1 MYTITCRTLTGREV
15 ECIMPTGKTI
25 ADLIESVRIKMDDV
39 IGERQEVFLCYPAVK
54 NLPKHEGHQPLTVNL
69 AELLGKPGAYT
80 MTVTYKTRA
89 SSMTFGSA
97 VDPTQ
102 TDALLPKPPETH
114 SRCCAM
120 L

>member
-1 MYTITCRTLTGREV
+1 
-15 ECIMPTGKTI
+15 
-25 ADLIESVRIKMDDV
+25 MDDV

-54 NLPKHEGHQPLTVNL
+54 HLPKHEDYQLPTANL
-69 AELLGKPGAYT
+69 DKLLGEPGAYT

-89 SSMTFGSA
+89 SSMTFASA
-97 VDPTQ
+97 VSAVSTDATK

-114 SRCCAM
+114 SCCCTM